1 MAICIIYEPAPR
13 GLYTAYDSNTGK
25 HPNNNPSYNMAMDI
39 GDVKPDMF
47 GRGKIYPARCII
59 LKRRTID
66 G

>member
-25 HPNNNPSYNMAMDI
+25 LPTTTPSYNIAMDI
-39 GDVKPDMF
+39 GDVTPQMF
-47 GRGKIYPARCII
+47 GQGRIYPARCIM

>member
-1 MAICIIYEPAPR
+1 MANCIIYEPAPR

-25 HPNNNPSYNMAMDI
+25 LPGTNPSYNIAMDI
-39 GDVKPDMF
+39 GDVTPQMF
-47 GRGKIYPARCII
+47 GRGRIYPARCII